1 MTNVIK
7 TREREPHQGLH
18 RRIKAFSYASS
29 TVTHTQSSNARI
41 SVPIAYLQHVN
52 GAQTRDQNRYDPRY
66 GSTKDSGTVPSAPWY
81 SVRQGTNSWVA
92 ICTKSSG

>member
-1 MTNVIK
+1 MLLK
-7 TREREPHQGLH
+7 LEREPHQGLH
-18 RRIKAFSYASS
+18 RRIKAFSYAGS
-29 TVTHTQSSNARI
+29 TVTHTQSPNPRI

-81 SVRQGTNSWVA
+81 SVRQGTNSCVA